1 MESTQKREDGGLSEL
16 IQARQEA
23 LNTLLRIRLEN
34 HSNRALADAI
44 RRAQR
49 AADALLKASLE
60 YQNETL
66 RQSRRAS

>member
-23 LNTLLRIRLEN
+23 LNTLLRIRLED
-34 HSNRALADAI
+34 HSNRAVADAI

>member
-34 HSNRALADAI
+34 HSNRAVADAI

-66 RQSRRAS
+66 RRSGRAS

>member
-1 MESTQKREDGGLSEL
+1 MDSTQKREDGGLSEL

>member
-1 MESTQKREDGGLSEL
+1 MESTQKREDGGLSDL

>member
-66 RQSRRAS
+66 RQTRRAS

>member
-1 MESTQKREDGGLSEL
+1 MESTKKREDGGLSEL

-34 HSNRALADAI
+34 HSNRAVADAN

-66 RQSRRAS
+66 RQSSRAS

>member
-1 MESTQKREDGGLSEL
+1 MESTKKREDGGLSEL